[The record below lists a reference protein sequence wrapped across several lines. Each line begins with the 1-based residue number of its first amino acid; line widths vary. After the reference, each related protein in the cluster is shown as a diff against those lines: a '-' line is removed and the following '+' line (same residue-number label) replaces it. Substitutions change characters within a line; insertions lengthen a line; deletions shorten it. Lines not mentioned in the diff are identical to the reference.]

1 MKIVAVDIGNTETSI
16 GIGNYEKWES
26 FRFTT
31 RTATTSDEWLM
42 MFSSTL
48 PESLRDKKLGSIVC
62 SVVPQVNSDLIQ
74 ALYDYLGFA
83 HAFGQSIWLS
93 ILSYLAISL
102 IDPIHQRLKS
112 GYLPPLS

>member
-48 PESLRDKKLGSIVC
+48 PESFST
-62 SVVPQVNSDLIQ
+62 
-74 ALYDYLGFA
+74 F
-83 HAFGQSIWLS
+83 
-93 ILSYLAISL
+93 
-102 IDPIHQRLKS
+102 LK
-112 GYLPPLS
+112 